1 MELIVL
7 VKSMTK
13 LVNVKEKDQLDVVIF
28 KEKRDYL
35 HYKVNYVYRAT
46 TGTQRASWHFCC
58 FLAV

>member
-1 MELIVL
+1 
-7 VKSMTK
+7 MTK